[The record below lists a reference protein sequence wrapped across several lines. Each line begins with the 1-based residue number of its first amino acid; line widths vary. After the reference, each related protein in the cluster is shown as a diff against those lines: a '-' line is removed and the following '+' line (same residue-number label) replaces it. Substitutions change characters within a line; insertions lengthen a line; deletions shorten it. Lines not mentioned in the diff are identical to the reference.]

1 MGGVCDMCRERVV
14 CGVVCV
20 ISVEREG
27 GGCDKCRERVV
38 CVSAV
43 LQ

>member
-1 MGGVCDMCRERVV
+1 MW
-14 CGVVCV
+14 VVCV